1 MTKQIIIYE
10 GRRIMIC
17 RPGFTR
23 NKPARRNDY
32 SKNISRPENQ
42 EINIVMSV
50 GMARQ
55 KPTTEQQDSKG
66 STKKRRHYAQ

>member
-10 GRRIMIC
+10 GRRVMIC
-17 RPGFTR
+17 PPRFTR
-23 NKPARRNDY
+23 SKPARRNDY

-55 KPTTEQQDSKG
+55 KPTTEHQEAKG
-66 STKKRRHYAQ
+66 STK

>member
-1 MTKQIIIYE
+1 MV
-10 GRRIMIC
+10 R
-17 RPGFTR
+17 RPGFTA

-55 KPTTEQQDSKG
+55 KPTAEHQEAKG
-66 STKKRRHYAQ
+66 SAK

>member
-50 GMARQ
+50 RMAGQ
-55 KPTTEQQDSKG
+55 KPTTEHQDSKG
-66 STKKRRHYAQ
+66 STK

>member
-10 GRRIMIC
+10 GRRVMIC
-17 RPGFTR
+17 RPGFAR

-50 GMARQ
+50 GMTRQ
-55 KPTTEQQDSKG
+55 KPTAEHQEAKG
-66 STKKRRHYAQ
+66 SAK

>member
-1 MTKQIIIYE
+1 
-10 GRRIMIC
+10 MIC

-55 KPTTEQQDSKG
+55 KPTAEHQEAKVPLNKDVTAPSKA
-66 STKKRRHYAQ
+66 SNL